1 MANTIKV
8 YGFTITGEGKYDNI
22 HYANFAGQF
31 YLHGKLEDMNYYDL
45 CGLNVI
51 PEEGIHDCE
60 VYLHN
65 GEAYKATLFCW
76 VNRKVGR
83 PRGLIVLDSDTTYY
97 EDAKEKYE
105 KKVLNF

>member
-1 MANTIKV
+1 MAEVIKV
-8 YGFTITGEGKYDNI
+8 YGFALNGEGKYDNQR
-22 HYANFAGQF
+22 YASTAGQF
-31 YLHGKLEDMNYYDL
+31 YLHGQLEDLNHYDL

-65 GEAYKATLFCW
+65 GESYKATLFCW
-76 VNRKVGR
+76 INREPDR
-83 PRGLIVLDSDTTYY
+83 PRGLVVLNSDTTYY

-105 KKVLNF
+105 KKVLDF